1 MRIKFTDPCP
11 DGQPNG
17 KSLLNKSK
25 LKYTTKK
32 GGSIVCPYGGTVSK
46 VNSNSVVIKHVIN
59 GEDWES
65 DLSGFI
71 PTVSMS
77 QKIHEGRQIG
87 YTTDGTFTF
96 DVNPN
101 VNVEELLSFGVSSS
115 MVQGK
120 SSEGENVPPKYKST
134 DDPLKGLLKM
144 FLSPVTFAQNA
155 LNLKSN
161 DLSEQEIEEK
171 STLIKEEINRMKKLF

>member
-1 MRIKFTDPCP
+1 MKIKFTDPCP
-11 DGQPNG
+11 DGESIG
-17 KSLLNKSK
+17 KSFLNKSK
-25 LKYTTKK
+25 IKYTTKK
-32 GGSIVCPYGGTVSK
+32 GGSIVCPYQGTVSK

-59 GEDWES
+59 GKDWES

-101 VNVEELLSFGVSSS
+101 VNVDDLLSFGVNSSTI
-115 MVQGK
+115 QGK
-120 SSEGENVPPKYKST
+120 SSEEENGPNNYKST

-144 FLSPVTFAQNA
+144 FLSPVTFAQGA
-155 LNLKSN
+155 LNL
-161 DLSEQEIEEK
+161 DEQKIEEK
-171 STLIKEEINRMKKLF
+171 STLIKEDINRMKKLF